1 MRESIA
7 LYTGDFGRIAVM
19 MGVKGWVTHVHPAV
33 AIVVWLEGE
42 TGDITIGCDKVRPS
56 RGVAVGINALQPHSH
71 EIPRSG
77 EPGKLI
83 AFYLEPNWLW
93 RRYGIDDATPFF
105 ADPAIAVTE
114 DLREKVVQLVD
125 RLTQPQ
131 AQRGD
136 YLASTEELI
145 DEMVTAV
152 RTGNRRAERADCG
165 QRAVDPRIRRVI
177 DLMRENV
184 SRRICFDHLAAEAG
198 LSRPHFFALF
208 KEKTD
213 VTPNVYWNMLR
224 VNEACRMLHQDGH
237 KMYALAADLG
247 FTNEGNFS
255 RFFRCHVGVSPLV
268 YRSAVTGLGAA
279 ERDADALVVGEAGAM
294 RRIREIELEI
304 DRLKD
309 EVARLRDR
317 EFAAADHD
325 GATATPARRLLRN
338 SRRRRFGLNSA
349 G

>member
-1 MRESIA
+1 MRESIT
-7 LYTGDFGRIAVM
+7 LYTGNFGRLAVM
-19 MGVKGWVTHVHPAV
+19 MGVKGWVTHVHRAV

-42 TGDITIGCDKVRPS
+42 TGDITIGRDKVRPS

-71 EIPRSG
+71 EIPRG
-77 EPGKLI
+77 AEPGKLI

-93 RRYGIDDATPFF
+93 RRYGIDATVPFF

-114 DLREKVVQLVD
+114 GLREKVVQLVD
-125 RLTQPQ
+125 RLTLPQ
-131 AQRGD
+131 AERGD
-136 YLASTEELI
+136 CLASTEELI
-145 DEMVTAV
+145 DEMVAAV
-152 RTGNRRAERADCG
+152 RTGNRPAERADYG
-165 QRAVDPRIRRVI
+165 QRAVDPRIHRVI

-224 VNEACRMLHQDGH
+224 VNEACRMLHQAGH

-268 YRSAVTGLGAA
+268 YRSAVTGLGTA
-279 ERDADALVVGEAGAM
+279 ERDADALVVGEAGST
-294 RRIREIELEI
+294 RWIREIELEI

-325 GATATPARRLLRN
+325 GAAATPARRLLRN
-338 SRRRRFGLNSA
+338 
-349 G
+349 

>member
-19 MGVKGWVTHVHPAV
+19 MGVKGWVTHVHRTV
-33 AIVVWLEGE
+33 AMVVWLEGE
-42 TGDITIGCDKVRPS
+42 TGDITIDRVKVRPS

-71 EIPRSG
+71 EIPRG
-77 EPGKLI
+77 AEPGKLI

-93 RRYGIDDATPFF
+93 RRYGVDATAPFF

-114 DLREKVVQLVD
+114 GLREKVVQLVD

-136 YLASTEELI
+136 ALASTEALI
-145 DEMVTAV
+145 DDMVGAA
-152 RTGNRRAERADCG
+152 RTGDRPAERPDYG
-165 QRAVDPRIRRVI
+165 QRADDPRIRKVI

-184 SRRICFDHLAAEAG
+184 TRRICFDDLAAEAG
-198 LSRPHFFALF
+198 LSRPNLFALF

-224 VNEACRMLHQDGH
+224 VNEACRMLHQAGY

-255 RFFRCHVGVSPLV
+255 RFFRYHVGVSPLA
-268 YRSAVTGLGAA
+268 YRSAVAGLGAA
-279 ERDADALVVGEAGAM
+279 ERDADALAVGEAGAM

-304 DRLKD
+304 DQLKD

-317 EFAAADHD
+317 EFAAADRD
-325 GATATPARRLLRN
+325 GGAATPARRLLRN
-338 SRRRRFGLNSA
+338 
-349 G
+349 

>member
-1 MRESIA
+1 MRESIT
-7 LYTGDFGRIAVM
+7 LYTGDFGRLAVM
-19 MGVKGWVTHVHPAV
+19 MGSMKGWVTHVHRTV

-42 TGDITIGCDKVRPS
+42 TGDITIDCDKVRPS
-56 RGVAVGINALQPHSH
+56 RDVAVGINALQPHSH
-71 EIPRSG
+71 EIPRG
-77 EPGKLI
+77 AEPGKLV
-83 AFYLEPNWLW
+83 AFYLEPNWLR
-93 RRYGIDDATPFF
+93 RRYGIDATAPFF

-114 DLREKVVQLVD
+114 GLREKVVQLVE

-131 AQRGD
+131 AGRGD
-136 YLASTEELI
+136 ALASTEELI
-145 DEMVTAV
+145 DDMVAAV
-152 RTGNRRAERADCG
+152 RTGDRPAERADYG

-177 DLMRENV
+177 DLMQENV

-198 LSRPHFFALF
+198 LSRPNFFALF
-208 KEKTD
+208 KENTG

-224 VNEACRMLHQDGH
+224 VNEACRMLHQAEY

-255 RFFRCHVGVSPLV
+255 RFFRYHVGVSPLV
-268 YRSAVTGLGAA
+268 YRSAVTGLDAA
-279 ERDADALVVGEAGAM
+279 ERDADALLAGEASSM

-309 EVARLRDR
+309 EVAWLRDR
-317 EFAAADHD
+317 EFAAAD
-325 GATATPARRLLRN
+325 RRHRN
-338 SRRRRFGLNSA
+338 A